1 VAVSYEPFVFNYI
14 TPPFFDFFF
23 LSKAASFFLL
33 KRLRRKSEAK
43 KTALKKA
50 GHGRELI
57 KDLDGI

>member
-43 KTALKKA
+43 KTARYAEKGRAALA
-50 GHGRELI
+50 G
-57 KDLDGI
+57 